1 MHEQSELWRI
11 AIASIGD
18 AVITADVEERV
29 TFLNPAAESLTGWTL
44 GAALG
49 QPLESVCCVDEED
62 AERAEPLAIRALRE
76 GVVAEL
82 ANRTRLIAKDG
93 TQRYIAGSAA
103 PLRTDCGEVAGV
115 VLVFRDVSGRRE
127 AERTLQKA
135 LAYTDDIIATI
146 RQPFIVLERDFRVRT
161 ANRAFYEA
169 FHVSKEETE
178 TRSLFELGNGQW
190 DIPALRAAL
199 EELASPHHRSFGH
212 FQVEHEFPAI
222 GRRIMVVNARRFPPE
237 SKNFELI
244 LLGIEDITERRA
256 AEAELR
262 HSEVKY
268 RRLFEAARDG
278 ILILDASTGKIRDAN
293 QFLAA
298 MLDYSKEELLGKDLW
313 QIGLFRDIEASRAAF
328 RQLLERGCISY
339 SHLPLQTKDGR
350 QVEVEFVSNV
360 YPEDS
365 KPVIQCNI
373 RDITERAHLERA
385 KVQAE
390 ALADLNR
397 RKDEFLAML
406 SHEIRN
412 PLAPIMNAVQLLS
425 LEQANETSLQRQA
438 RGIIQRQVIQLKNII
453 DDLLEVSRITTGRV
467 RLRKENLD
475 LRGIVSHAVDMV
487 RPQIEE
493 RQQVFTA
500 SQGSEPIWVHADS
513 LRLGQVVVNL
523 LTNATKYTNVG
534 GHIGLTVQQEGGEAV
549 LRVRDTGIGIEPE
562 LLPRV
567 FELFTQSERSL
578 DRSHGGLGIGLTV
591 VRRLVEMHG
600 GSVEVHSAL
609 GRGSEF
615 IVRLPTM
622 TPIEPQAPAHQAGN
636 EQTGPS
642 LRVLVVDDNVDAA
655 NTLAMLVSAGGHD
668 IRTAHDGHAALQV
681 AREYRPDVMLLD
693 IGLPGLD
700 GYEVAKQIRETP
712 ALQKPVLVAM
722 TGYGQDAD
730 RQRSQETGFDHHLVK
745 PADFRAVQEILGAV
759 SEKGE
764 RADAATGG
772 GKGDS

>member
-1 MHEQSELWRI
+1 MRESSEFWRV
-11 AIASIGD
+11 AISSIGD
-18 AVITADVEERV
+18 AVIMADVDGRV
-29 TFLNPAAESLTGWTL
+29 EFLNPAAESLTGWRL
-44 GAALG
+44 AEARS
-49 QPLESVCCVDEED
+49 QPIESVFCIFNEESGQ
-62 AERAEPLAIRALRE
+62 RADTPARALRD
-76 GVVAEL
+76 GLVAGL
-82 ANRTRLIAKDG
+82 ADYTRLIARDG
-93 TQRYIAGSAA
+93 TQRYIGGSAA
-103 PLRTDCGEVAGV
+103 PVRSDTGEVAGV
-115 VLVFRDVSGRRE
+115 VLVFRDVTGRR
-127 AERTLQKA
+127 RTARGLQRA
-135 LAYTDDIIATI
+135 LAYAEDIVTTI
-146 RQPFIVLERDFRVRT
+146 RQPFVVLDRDFRIRT
-161 ANRAFYEA
+161 ASHAFYET
-169 FHVSKEETE
+169 FHVSREETE
-178 TRSLFELGNGQW
+178 ARSLFELGNGQW

-199 EELASPHHRSFGH
+199 DELASSPDRSFGQ

-222 GRRIMVVNARRFPPE
+222 GHRVMVVDARRFPPQ
-237 SKNFELI
+237 SRDFELI
-244 LLGIEDITERRA
+244 LLGIEDITERTA
-256 AEAELR
+256 AESRLR
-262 HSEVKY
+262 DSEVRY

-278 ILILDASTGKIRDAN
+278 ILILDAGTGKITDAN

-298 MLDYSKEELLGKDLW
+298 LLGYRKEELLGQELW

-328 RQLLERGCISY
+328 RQLLERGRISY

-350 QVEVEFVSNV
+350 QVEVEFVSNI
-360 YPEDS
+360 YPEDG
-365 KPVIQCNI
+365 KTVIQCNI

-425 LEQANETSLQRQA
+425 LEQANETPLQQQA
-438 RGIIQRQVIQLKNII
+438 RGIIQRQVMQLKNIV

-500 SQGSEPIWVHADS
+500 SQANGPIWVHADS

-534 GHIGLTVQQEGGEAV
+534 GHIGLSVQQEGQEAV

-562 LLPRV
+562 LLPRI
-567 FELFTQSERSL
+567 FDLFTQAERSL

-600 GSVEVHSAL
+600 GRVEVHSAL
-609 GRGSEF
+609 DRGSEF

-622 TPIEPQAPAHQAGN
+622 TDVEPQAPSYGAHV
-636 EQTGPS
+636 EQTAAP

-655 NTLAMLVSAGGHD
+655 NTLAMLVRAGGHD
-668 IRTAHDGHAALQV
+668 IQTAHDGHTALRI
-681 AREYRPDVMLLD
+681 ALECRPDVVLLD
-693 IGLPGLD
+693 IGLPGMD
-700 GYEVAKQIRETP
+700 GYEVATRIRKTP
-712 ALQKPVLVAM
+712 ALQRLVLIAM
-722 TGYGQDAD
+722 TGYGQDTD
-730 RQRSQETGFDHHLVK
+730 RQRSQESGFDHHLVK
-745 PADFRAVQEILGAV
+745 PADFRTVHEILAAA
-759 SEKGE
+759 SEKAE
-764 RADAATGG
+764 RPHRRDG
-772 GKGDS
+772 